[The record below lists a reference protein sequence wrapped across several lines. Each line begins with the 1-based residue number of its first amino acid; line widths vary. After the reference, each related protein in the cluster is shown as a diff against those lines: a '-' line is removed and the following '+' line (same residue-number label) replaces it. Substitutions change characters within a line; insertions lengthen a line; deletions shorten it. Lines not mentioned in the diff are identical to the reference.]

1 MQCVQIFNAKH
12 VFAFSLKEFLLAHN
26 GEERTPFAAAVGV
39 DKEFWSIYCF
49 LFFSLRSCRLMQTCI
64 GLPNLLVEALLVVQS
79 LGCLK
84 EASLRPRGEES
95 DISPEVDDV
104 MVVAVVVVVIR
115 EAVPRKYVSSE
126 IFSPPSES
134 ESESES
140 PVKGTERI

>member
-1 MQCVQIFNAKH
+1 
-12 VFAFSLKEFLLAHN
+12 
-26 GEERTPFAAAVGV
+26 
-39 DKEFWSIYCF
+39 
-49 LFFSLRSCRLMQTCI
+49 MQTCI
-64 GLPNLLVEALLVVQS
+64 LPNLLVEALLVVQS

-115 EAVPRKYVSSE
+115 EGVPRVKKEFSSE
-126 IFSPPSES
+126 MAFFNSPPLPRQPASES

-140 PVKGTERI
+140 PVKGTERIWLARCKLEISIIIMSYRACQDEILLSALEKLSKM

>member
-126 IFSPPSES
+126 IFSSPSES